1 MGGVFRMGGKERIP
15 IPKIIRETKQVIL
28 KNFDL
33 PQLQYDYNRFLF
45 LINKYYLKYGID
57 QELGNLT
64 CDYCEILLKFI
75 DDYPWENP
83 SIDIS
88 MKEMVEKLRVDSE
101 DAKARFLKHKA
112 LNQVPWKVD
121 IIIAFSFDGILHF
134 LRQYKLLINSFNSGE
149 KLPNNPTDWDRKSF
163 CIKLINAHKKL
174 NGQATFPR
182 HKVIERIMEINGYSL
197 PRRTYGDWVRQYKE
211 GTIHHLVQDRKNG
224 Q

>member
-1 MGGVFRMGGKERIP
+1 MGSVFRMGGKEQIP
-15 IPKIIRETKQVIL
+15 TPKIIHKTKQVIL

-45 LINKYYLKYGID
+45 LINKYYLRYGID
-57 QELGNLT
+57 QELGNLIGE
-64 CDYCEILLKFI
+64 YCEILLNFI

-83 SIDIS
+83 SIDTS
-88 MKEMVEKLRVDSE
+88 MKEMVEKLRIDSE
-101 DAKARFLKHKA
+101 DAKAGFLKYKA
-112 LNQVPWKVD
+112 SNQVPWRAGT
-121 IIIAFSFDGILHF
+121 IIGFSFDGVLHF

-149 KLPNNPTDWDRKSF
+149 KPPNNPTDWDRKNL
-163 CIKLINAHKKL
+163 CIELIEEHKKL

-211 GTIHHLVQDRKNG
+211 GTIRHLIQERKNG